1 MLQAINLCVCVGV
14 ARVKWSSRADMED
27 RTELTFIYELVDLN
41 NTDNFCHYNFVITNS
56 VTTKSVVSF
65 NLCTPTA

>member
-1 MLQAINLCVCVGV
+1 MCVGV

-41 NTDNFCHYNFVITNS
+41 NTYNFCHYNFVITNS
-56 VTTKSVVSF
+56 VTTKSVVSS

>member
-1 MLQAINLCVCVGV
+1 MCVCVGV

-27 RTELTFIYELVDLN
+27 KTELTFIYELVDLS
-41 NTDNFCHYNFVITNS
+41 HYNFVITNS
-56 VTTKSVVSF
+56 VTPKSVVSS

>member
-1 MLQAINLCVCVGV
+1 MCVGV

-41 NTDNFCHYNFVITNS
+41 NTDNLCHHNFVITNS
-56 VTTKSVVSF
+56 VTTKLLLLICALSQLNF
-65 NLCTPTA
+65 YI